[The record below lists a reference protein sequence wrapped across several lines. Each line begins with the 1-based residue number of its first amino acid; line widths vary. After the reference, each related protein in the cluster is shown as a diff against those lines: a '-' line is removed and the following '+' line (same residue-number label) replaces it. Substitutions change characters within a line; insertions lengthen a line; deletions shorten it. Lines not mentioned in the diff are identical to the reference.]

1 MQEKEV
7 LDEASK
13 HDLVVAR
20 AALQKLLQCEN
31 ASEVLAKA
39 IEAASGPVITLALVE
54 EVEESVESA
63 NKAKQITVFHGTEY
77 KPPAAEVGSQLK
89 MLEDRDVTGKSRC
102 TGSVEDFANCFRD
115 RFRRISSILKGRVS
129 QNGVTKISTVK
140 NLASGRQS
148 RIIGMVCE
156 RRETKNGHVIIELE
170 DEEDSVPVLV
180 ARDSPIK
187 AKSEEVILDE
197 VIAVDGAMSG
207 SLFIAKEITWPEM
220 PFAKPK
226 LVEDDVSIAFVSDTH
241 VGSKLF
247 MQDQFQRF
255 LNFIN
260 GNGTREE
267 QEIAGKIKYL
277 AFAGDACV
285 TPETKIFC
293 DSAVKPIKEVSVG
306 DRVLTHCGKYR
317 TVTKEYVRKYDG
329 DVLAIKIKN
338 SNEILTLTP
347 EHPVLAVRSKP
358 CKYYPKKTTCSSQC
372 LRQAYASYHRPCP
385 YNYYEKYSLE
395 WIPAKELTEKDF
407 VAFPVPND
415 VRDLTEV
422 NLEKYVEAG
431 SYSFERGGLR
441 LKNDRLGIVV
451 PKKIKFS
458 KEFARLVGY
467 YLAEGSTKYVKK
479 RGTVSLAFNKKE
491 EDYIQDV
498 ERLFKKLFHVNAKRN
513 VRENCCAVYVHSK
526 IVAAYFKHFGA
537 SAEKKQMPHEFL
549 FLPLEKQAELLKGLW
564 RGDGCRKKQVYAL
577 SCTSVPLVYQ
587 TKILLARL
595 GMVPLVYE
603 IKTQGKRGLR
613 KNPLYNVEVCGT
625 DLPKMDAILKAGK
638 HPFAEKRVFR
648 VRQHVWKH
656 GNLLLQPVRKI
667 EKRHYSGNVHNL
679 KVAGDN
685 SYTTATMVVHN
696 CDGIGVYPSQ
706 EKELVTKDIYTQYEI
721 FGEFIKRIPEHIEV
735 IIIPG
740 NHDAVRL
747 AEPQPALLPE
757 LVKNLSGLKNIHLT
771 SNPGWAEVHG
781 LKLLMYH
788 GAGIHSLVGSLPILR
803 GAYEAPE
810 KAAVEMLRRRH
821 LDPIYGEEP
830 LAPEQRDY
838 LVIDEPPD
846 FLHFGDLH
854 KNGYG
859 TYRGT
864 LIVNSGC
871 WQSRTEYQIKKGH
884 HPTPCLLPLYNM
896 KTGNLRVLDFNAEK
910 ITGT

>member
-1 MQEKEV
+1 VEKRVQEKEV

-197 VIAVDGAMSG
+197 IIAVDGAMSG

-277 AFAGDACV
+277 AFAGDCV
-285 TPETKIFC
+285 
-293 DSAVKPIKEVSVG
+293 
-306 DRVLTHCGKYR
+306 
-317 TVTKEYVRKYDG
+317 
-329 DVLAIKIKN
+329 
-338 SNEILTLTP
+338 
-347 EHPVLAVRSKP
+347 
-358 CKYYPKKTTCSSQC
+358 
-372 LRQAYASYHRPCP
+372 
-385 YNYYEKYSLE
+385 
-395 WIPAKELTEKDF
+395 
-407 VAFPVPND
+407 
-415 VRDLTEV
+415 
-422 NLEKYVEAG
+422 
-431 SYSFERGGLR
+431 
-441 LKNDRLGIVV
+441 
-451 PKKIKFS
+451 
-458 KEFARLVGY
+458 
-467 YLAEGSTKYVKK
+467 
-479 RGTVSLAFNKKE
+479 
-491 EDYIQDV
+491 
-498 ERLFKKLFHVNAKRN
+498 
-513 VRENCCAVYVHSK
+513 
-526 IVAAYFKHFGA
+526 
-537 SAEKKQMPHEFL
+537 
-549 FLPLEKQAELLKGLW
+549 
-564 RGDGCRKKQVYAL
+564 
-577 SCTSVPLVYQ
+577 
-587 TKILLARL
+587 
-595 GMVPLVYE
+595 
-603 IKTQGKRGLR
+603 
-613 KNPLYNVEVCGT
+613 
-625 DLPKMDAILKAGK
+625 
-638 HPFAEKRVFR
+638 
-648 VRQHVWKH
+648 
-656 GNLLLQPVRKI
+656 
-667 EKRHYSGNVHNL
+667 
-679 KVAGDN
+679 
-685 SYTTATMVVHN
+685 
-696 CDGIGVYPSQ
+696 DGIGVYPSQ

-721 FGEFIKRIPEHIEV
+721 FGEFMKRIPEHIEV

-771 SNPGWAEVHG
+771 SNPGWVEVHG